1 MKTILLVFV
10 ALGSVMV
17 VIAAPP
23 AAVSPV
29 RSRIATV
36 EVAEQLLKPSTATLA
51 ASSTINPFTL
61 SGNRSVESSDGNQ
74 AAALAAVMASNKT
87 LLSALA
93 DQLEPK
99 GTFIVGGDAI
109 ILIGQK
115 KLKVGEKLP
124 ISFEGTI
131 YELEIT
137 SIEATRF
144 SVKFKN
150 EEITRPIAITKP
162 AK

>member
-1 MKTILLVFV
+1 VV
-10 ALGSVMV
+10 AS
-17 VIAAPP
+17 AAPGGV
-23 AAVSPV
+23 ASAQARLHAVQ
-29 RSRIATV
+29 I
-36 EVAEQLLKPSTATLA
+36 AEQLLKSHVPAAATPS
-51 ASSTINPFTL
+51 SPNPFTL
-61 SGNRSVESSDGNQ
+61 SGNRSTGGTEENQ
-74 AAALAAVMASNKT
+74 SAALAAVMASNKS

-99 GTFIVGGDAI
+99 GTFVVGGDAI

-124 ISFEGTI
+124 ISFEGSI

-137 SIEATRF
+137 SIETTRF
-144 SVKFKN
+144 SVRFKN
-150 EEITRPIAITKP
+150 EELTRPIAITKP

>member
-1 MKTILLVFV
+1 MKCLLSFIPLLSVTAV
-10 ALGSVMV
+10 AV
-17 VIAAPP
+17 AAPGGVASAQARLP
-23 AAVSPV
+23 AVQ
-29 RSRIATV
+29 I
-36 EVAEQLLKPSTATLA
+36 AEQLLKPA
-51 ASSTINPFTL
+51 APAAALPSSPNPFTL
-61 SGNRSVESSDGNQ
+61 SGNRSTGVAEENQ
-74 AAALAAVMASNKT
+74 SAALAALMASNKS

-99 GTFIVGGDAI
+99 GTFVVGGDAI

-124 ISFEGTI
+124 ISFEGSI

-144 SVKFKN
+144 SVRFKN
-150 EEITRPIAITKP
+150 EELTRPIAITKP

>member
-1 MKTILLVFV
+1 MRFLLSFAAVFSATVV
-10 ALGSVMV
+10 AL
-17 VIAAPP
+17 AAPGGVASAP
-23 AAVSPV
+23 ARAPAVQ
-29 RSRIATV
+29 I
-36 EVAEQLLKPSTATLA
+36 AEQLLKQNVPSPPVPF
-51 ASSTINPFTL
+51 SPNPFTL
-61 SGNRSVESSDGNQ
+61 SGNRSMGGTEENQ
-74 AAALAAVMASNKT
+74 SAALAAVMASNKS

-99 GTFIVGGDAI
+99 GTFVVGGDAI

-124 ISFEGTI
+124 ISFEGSI

-137 SIEATRF
+137 SIETTRF
-144 SVKFKN
+144 SVRFKN
-150 EEITRPIAITKP
+150 EELTRPIAITKP